1 MHFGI
6 SFPIFATESF
16 SGELFFMY
24 IEQFTNYLRLER
36 NYSERTISAYQQDLM
51 LFELFI
57 RSVDSTLELVT
68 VHRDVIRM
76 WVVSMMETGEAATT
90 VNRKLSTL
98 RTFYKFLTSRGIVE
112 HSPVRDIKGPKV
124 SKPLP
129 HFVRDSEMSRILDDA
144 EQDNGFISVRNRTV
158 LALFYE
164 TGIRLAELISINNVD
179 IDFDNSTLKVT
190 GKRDKQRIIP
200 FGTGMAEQLKEY
212 MQIRD
217 AEFDSKDSD
226 ALFLNIK
233 GGRIKRHQVYH
244 LVKDALADTSVEKKS
259 PHVLRHTFATS
270 MLNNDAEL
278 GAVKELLGHNSL
290 ATTEIYVHMTFQEL
304 KDIYKQAHPRA

>member
-98 RTFYKFLTSRGIVE
+98 RTFYKFLTSRRIVE

-129 HFVRDSEMSRILDDA
+129 HFVRDSEMNRILDDA

>member
-98 RTFYKFLTSRGIVE
+98 RTFYKFLTSRGIVK

-129 HFVRDSEMSRILDDA
+129 HFVRDSEMNRILDDA